1 MSDLA
6 EKTRSGPAAEAR
18 ERPAD
23 GAAVL
28 RGAHRP
34 DLIRDEVLAEIFLA
48 SARARPEHP
57 CLIDGARVIAGGVH
71 PSLTYA
77 EVAARAAGLT
87 PEHPRS
93 DERRGG
99 KECRSR
105 WSPSH

>member
-77 EVAARAAGLT
+77 EVAARAGRIAAAAT
-87 PEHPRS
+87 
-93 DERRGG
+93 
-99 KECRSR
+99 
-105 WSPSH
+105 